1 MSVAPSPAAAQTSQP
16 SKGRSFRRVVI
27 VTGGTVLALWV
38 FGQLGGLTPI
48 REGLEGYAADAR
60 AVSKKEAKKRDKAA
74 KKRAKTARKAKPVL
88 TERQKQL
95 AKLLAMSQSN
105 MVRTAHG
112 ISKQR

>member
-1 MSVAPSPAAAQTSQP
+1 MSAAPAPTAARTST
-16 SKGRSFRRVVI
+16 KGRSFRRVVI
-27 VTGGTVLALWV
+27 VSGGLVAALWV

-60 AVSKKEAKKRDKAA
+60 ALSKKDAKRRDKAA
-74 KKRAKTARKAKPVL
+74 KKRAKATKKAKPVL

-95 AKLLAMSQSN
+95 AKMVAASQAN